1 MQNLA
6 SLPQETVEELLG
18 LVPWSEITDVVYNF
32 DEMTFLDLRELVVAL
47 QPLYNRLVE
56 LYSLQDLQD
65 LLQQAAAGQTK
76 QG

>member
-32 DEMTFLDLRELVVAL
+32 HEMTLLDLRELVLAL
-47 QPLYNRLVE
+47 QPLYTRLLE
-56 LYSLQDLQD
+56 LYSLQDLQH
-65 LLQQAAAGQTK
+65 LLQQAAASQTK